1 MRRELIRSVIYK
13 RRDLYIK
20 NANNDFELLHNLGRK
35 NRRNKKGDKRI
46 TDATLLRI
54 NVRINDERLNVRSY
68 ILFRPVSIVEHE
80 REKL

>member
-68 ILFRPVSIVEHE
+68 ILFRPVSIAEHE